1 MKKPVTVPEEA
12 RWNEDNYE
20 WELGK
25 RNKNGDEIGEWS
37 WWEASEGYL
46 SCHAFFTDDGNLVS
60 VKRFHPNGECSLEL
74 SYSQEGKELSVYYAS
89 EEDTMEY
96 FPENRFKNA
105 WKAERI
111 VGSSPKAYNFYDK
124 TGRQLSV
131 LGNHTAEIEKLK
143 TAPENE
149 TAEQA
154 IKRLNKVIT
163 LLKENKDLD
172 EEIIEELDILHKP
185 HHIKTITETELNT
198 YEKHLGVQFPPSYK
212 EFVLKHGFI
221 KFGEVNDFNR
231 MLFSEYNV
239 LSDSL
244 AYWGIDS
251 EKAFSKET
259 KNRLDKIITF
269 SYGDEG
275 LQIEWFHCFDYNTLN
290 PETGEVSVMDFCQ
303 DDSNTPLENS
313 TTITC
318 KGRGFDHHMSSIVN
332 KEIEILLIEY

>member
-1 MKKPVTVPEEA
+1 MKRPNTVSKEA
-12 RWNEDNYE
+12 KWNEDDYE

-25 RNKNGDEIGEWS
+25 RNKDGDKVGEWK
-37 WWEASEGYL
+37 WWEAQEGYL
-46 SCHAFFTDDGNLVS
+46 CCHAFFNDNGNLMS
-60 VKRFHPNGECSLEL
+60 VKRFHANGEPSLEL
-74 SYSQEGKELSVYYAS
+74 SYNKEGKELSTYYAS
-89 EEDTMEY
+89 AGDTMEY
-96 FPENRFKNA
+96 FPENSFKNA

-111 VGSSPKAYNFYDK
+111 VGSSPKAYDFYDK
-124 TGRQLSV
+124 TGRLLSIQGDNASE
-131 LGNHTAEIEKLK
+131 LKKLK

-154 IKRLNKVIT
+154 INRLNKVIT

-185 HHIKTITETELNT
+185 YRTQTVSEKDLIG
-198 YEKHLGVQFPPSYK
+198 YEENLGIQFPPSYK

-231 MLFSEYNV
+231 MLFSDYSV

-251 EKAFSKET
+251 DKAFSKET
-259 KNRLDKIITF
+259 KNKLDKIITF

-313 TTITC
+313 STVIC
-318 KGRGFDHHMSSIVN
+318 QGRGFDKHMSIIVN
-332 KEIEILLIEY
+332 REIELLLDE